1 MSSVVHWAVDDSP
14 RKRRSDAIR
23 EQGKA
28 LVDQRDE
35 LERKAGVHQLA
46 EDARNSPF
54 SHLFCDLPTR
64 ERNEAERSEA
74 ETTRRR
80 IRSIYFSIIDSDLR
94 CKLIAVDRKLY
105 LNRLQRKEIEESWG
119 GAPSIPPDFTVDEE
133 LSGERDGRFGGPS

>member
-1 MSSVVHWAVDDSP
+1 MP
-14 RKRRSDAIR
+14 TPKKPGAIR
-23 EQGKA
+23 KQKKA
-28 LVDQRDE
+28 LVDRRDE

-46 EDARNSPF
+46 KDARDSPF
-54 SHLFCDLPTR
+54 SHLLRDLPAR
-64 ERNEAERSEA
+64 ERNQAERSGA
-74 ETTRRR
+74 EHTRRR
-80 IRSIYFSIIDSDLR
+80 IRDIYFSIIDSDLR